1 MRRLF
6 FLVAVLGLASLF
18 GACEPA
24 ASNNAANKPANA
36 ANSSANTAA
45 KPGADAAAIETE
57 IKKLVGDMA
66 ANMTKN
72 DADAFDK
79 NTTDNYMFVGPN
91 GAVATK
97 ADRLKSMK
105 SGDTKYESLAYD
117 EVSVRSNPEG
127 TGAIVISRATV
138 KGVNMG
144 QKVDGQYRVTQVW
157 RKSDGAWKLVH
168 TQTTPITASA
178 QSSPSNVAAS
188 NSATSNHAADIKT
201 NSNK

>member
-6 FLVAVLGLASLF
+6 FVVAVLGLASLF

-45 KPGADAAAIETE
+45 KPAADAAAIETE
-57 IKKLVGDMA
+57 IKKMVSDMA

-105 SGDTKYESLAYD
+105 AGDTKYESVAYD
-117 EVSVRSNPEG
+117 EVGVRSNPEG

-157 RKSDGAWKLVH
+157 RKADGAWKLVH
-168 TQTTPITASA
+168 TQTTPITGGTTAP
-178 QSSPSNVAAS
+178 PSNTAAS
-188 NSATSNHAADIKT
+188 NSASSNAASS